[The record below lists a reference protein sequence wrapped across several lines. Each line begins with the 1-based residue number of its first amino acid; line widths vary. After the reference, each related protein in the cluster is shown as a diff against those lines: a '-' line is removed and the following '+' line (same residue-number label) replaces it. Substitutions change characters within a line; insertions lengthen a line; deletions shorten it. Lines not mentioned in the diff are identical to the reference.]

1 MKEMEDSRKAKPL
14 AVSAQ
19 MLRLLQPAEMGSR
32 IIIAWDVHI
41 RFLNPVTPIPLTL
54 VLSSSSTHQ
63 QLVSCSAKYVRVVS
77 HLLPSPHARQRGL
90 DSPQAVQKQEG
101 GCKPELLPLG
111 NMDQW
116 DPGG

>member
-1 MKEMEDSRKAKPL
+1 MEDSRKAKPL

-54 VLSSSSTHQ
+54 VLSS
-63 QLVSCSAKYVRVVS
+63 
-77 HLLPSPHARQRGL
+77 
-90 DSPQAVQKQEG
+90 
-101 GCKPELLPLG
+101 
-111 NMDQW
+111 
-116 DPGG
+116 